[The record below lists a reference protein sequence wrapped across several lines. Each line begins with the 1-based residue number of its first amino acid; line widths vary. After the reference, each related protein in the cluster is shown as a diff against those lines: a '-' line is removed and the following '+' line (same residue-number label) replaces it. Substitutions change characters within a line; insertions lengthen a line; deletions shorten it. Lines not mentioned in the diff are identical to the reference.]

1 MSFPN
6 KALINGEKNWCS
18 RRLSNF
24 GVISEGAGSFFIRC
38 FRVLSQSWPAW
49 LDGLGKKEKGIC
61 LGSETKKKFR

>member
-6 KALINGEKNWCS
+6 KALINGEKK
-18 RRLSNF
+18 LVFEKTFKF

-38 FRVLSQSWPAW
+38 FRMPSQSWPAW